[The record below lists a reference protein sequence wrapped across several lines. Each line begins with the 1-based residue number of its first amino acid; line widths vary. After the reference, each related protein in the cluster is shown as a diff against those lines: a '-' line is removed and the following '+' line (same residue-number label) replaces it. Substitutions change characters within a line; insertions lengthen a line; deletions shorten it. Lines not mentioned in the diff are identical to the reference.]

1 MCSAILT
8 SRPDP
13 EEFARTGYLR
23 VRISADVVALVED
36 IVERARGFFRL
47 TTSLKRDASIAG
59 VHEGWQAFGGE
70 FSITPDR
77 PDLHESF
84 WLTRGRLVQATE
96 QYRGGAASGLH
107 TKMLEYLD
115 VIQEIEATII
125 AETLVWLGVETVH
138 AGQRGK
144 SLESDLQVL
153 YYQPAQQKRDLLQDP
168 HEDSLSLTF
177 TWSDCPGLEMLGRDG
192 AFHPVRLAR
201 DEVAVLPGEIFAV
214 MTGFKVQP
222 QVHRVARH
230 ASQAERLTLS
240 YFSSPDIVP
249 GERLEPWISCR
260 ENQAISL
267 VDRILSNRVKYLVE

>member
-1 MCSAILT
+1 MRSAFLT
-8 SRPDP
+8 SGPDP
-13 EEFARTGYLR
+13 SEFARTGYLR
-23 VRISADVVALVED
+23 IRISVEVVALVED

-47 TTSLKRDASIAG
+47 AKSLKRQASLAG

-84 WLTRGRLVQATE
+84 WLTRGRLEQAAE
-96 QYRGGAASGLH
+96 QYSGGAAYELH
-107 TKMLEYLD
+107 AKMLEYLD
-115 VIQEIEATII
+115 IVQEIEALVI
-125 AETLVWLGVETVH
+125 AETLVWLGLEGIHTAQH
-138 AGQRGK
+138 AK
-144 SLESDLQVL
+144 SMESDLQVL
-153 YYQPAQQKRDLLQDP
+153 YYQPARQRRDLLQDP

-177 TWSDCPGLEMLGRDG
+177 TWSDCPGLEILGQDG
-192 AFHPVRLAR
+192 LFHPVRLAL

-249 GERLEPWISCR
+249 GERIEPWVSCR
-260 ENQAISL
+260 ENKTISL
-267 VDRILSNRVKYLVE
+267 AERICSNRQKYLVK